1 MRSVLSIVALLAIA
15 FNVSAQDW
23 VKAEGISTQMSVTS
37 IQENDGKL
45 VAFGQKQWRENM
57 NFFSEP
63 CAYSSTDNGATWT
76 LMDVIYNGNST
87 ANTLLFTDGRIITSG
102 RDGDVQLDWVG
113 AVKYSDDNGYTWI
126 QVTTI
131 PSDNSITKIQKYDGK
146 LYAFGQKQ
154 WREGFA
160 FYSEPRSYVSEDN
173 GATWA
178 PFVTITPALSTSNSL
193 LMNNGRILTS
203 GREGQTQVEW
213 IGAVYYTDD
222 NGATWTK
229 AQGLPTDMA
238 VTEIIVCGEKLIA
251 GGQRQWMENFVVYSE
266 PLLFVSEDNGT
277 TWTKFIPV
285 TKELSSVLPVF
296 LNDGRLM
303 VAGRLGATQ
312 MDWYGALFYAN
323 L

>member
-131 PSDNSITKIQKYDGK
+131 FIRNQGRMCLKIMELHGHHLLQ
-146 LYAFGQKQ
+146 
-154 WREGFA
+154 
-160 FYSEPRSYVSEDN
+160 
-173 GATWA
+173 
-178 PFVTITPALSTSNSL
+178 SL
-193 LMNNGRILTS
+193 RRYLH
-203 GREGQTQVEW
+203 
-213 IGAVYYTDD
+213 
-222 NGATWTK
+222 
-229 AQGLPTDMA
+229 
-238 VTEIIVCGEKLIA
+238 LI
-251 GGQRQWMENFVVYSE
+251 
-266 PLLFVSEDNGT
+266 PC
-277 TWTKFIPV
+277 
-285 TKELSSVLPVF
+285 
-296 LNDGRLM
+296 
-303 VAGRLGATQ
+303 
-312 MDWYGALFYAN
+312 
-323 L
+323 